1 MIYPLSQSLFPTHH
15 GHFLKAK
22 AEFWTIIND
31 VALATFSHRH
41 STYKLTVGEVFRFCE
56 RLKAWLRDL
65 PEPLTPRKI
74 VLPHQLK
81 LHMYYHQMLMD
92 LVTPI
97 LDYTKEPG
105 SLLAF
110 EPRGIYGAAVTHF
123 ETCMRLYYL
132 RHGFEAPDSFLM
144 HFLGLLNHINMNAIE
159 TSMGSSYLEP
169 RRSTL
174 LLLTKGIHEQSRIH
188 YTARF
193 ILRMQ
198 LRLMRPEDLE
208 LLRQFVEIEAD
219 HLIFGPMEQAVHTNW
234 SMYEVGLEAK
244 TEQRRQGKSLATTLA
259 SLSLEPGAPAQ
270 DA

>member
-1 MIYPLSQSLFPTHH
+1 MTYPLSQSRFPTHH
-15 GHFLKAK
+15 GHLLRAK
-22 AEFWTIIND
+22 ADFWTIIND

-41 STYKLTVGEVFRFCE
+41 SAYKLTVGEIFQFYE
-56 RLKAWLRDL
+56 RLKAWLRNL

-81 LHMYYHQMLMD
+81 LHMYYNLILMD

-97 LDYTKEPG
+97 LDYTGGPG
-105 SLLAF
+105 LPLAF
-110 EPRGIYGAAVTHF
+110 RPRDIYVEAVTHF

-132 RHGFEAPDSFLM
+132 RHGFEAPDSFLL

-174 LLLTKGIHEQSRIH
+174 LLLTKGIHDQSRVH
-188 YTARF
+188 YVARL
-193 ILRMQ
+193 ILRLQ
-198 LRLMRPEDLE
+198 VRLMRPEDVE

-219 HLIFGPMEQAVHTNW
+219 QVIFGPIEQAVHTNW

-259 SLSLEPGAPAQ
+259 SLCLEPAAST
-270 DA
+270 